1 MAEMNISSHDLRG
14 ETLSRGEA
22 FHSFAIGYNHD
33 KFSIQAM
40 ILNPFTKR
48 YEQGVDNLSELAPNS
63 QLTYSTQLSKI
74 VMLNLL
80 FNLGFGKQVN
90 SGRKKTNNSDTDSG
104 ILSGTK

>member
-1 MAEMNISSHDLRG
+1 MAEMNIGSHNLRG

-22 FHSFAIGYNHD
+22 LHSFAIGYNHD

-48 YEQGVDNLSELAPNS
+48 YEQGVDNLSDLAPNS
-63 QLTYSTQLSKI
+63 QLTYSTQLSQI

-80 FNLGFGKQVN
+80 FNLGFGK
-90 SGRKKTNNSDTDSG
+90 
-104 ILSGTK
+104 